1 MLRNFWKSEKMVI
14 KKLQRTTYHRPLKH
28 LPSFRCVCSCW
39 RYITV
44 SVAWTGKRT
53 RHTRRRRNLEL
64 PHWHGFHQHMWDRER
79 ERRVDGVER
88 ERGRERLSVCCAF
101 LGERG
106 DRSADRI
113 NKIQINTHDK
123 ARSLFERNKQVQCR
137 LFFLI
142 PTLGHPRVSVCTAHK
157 DRLRD

>member
-14 KKLQRTTYHRPLKH
+14 KKLQRTAYHRPLKH
-28 LPSFRCVCSCW
+28 LPSFRCVCVCSCW

-79 ERRVDGVER
+79 KKGWRGRKR
-88 ERGRERLSVCCAF
+88 ERKRLSVCCAF

-137 LFFLI
+137 LFFSY
-142 PTLGHPRVSVCTAHK
+142 PDFGPSKSECVYCA
-157 DRLRD
+157 